1 MDVEQANALNEA
13 IRAIGIRHRA
23 LAGALLAPLGLHPG
37 QEVLL
42 LELDQGPR
50 SQAQLAVV
58 SGCEPPTITNSVRK
72 LEAAG
77 LVVRRPSPTD
87 GRVTIV
93 ELSDHGQ
100 AVLPGLKAAW
110 MELAEHTV
118 ALCSTPLNELT
129 RVVTDLARSLTHK
142 AGPLEEPPPDVPTRE
157 PVALAR
163 PDQAKT
169 TGRTSPSPSTSS
181 P

>member
-1 MDVEQANALNEA
+1 VDFEQASALNDA
-13 IRAIGIRHRA
+13 IRAVGMRHRA

-42 LELDQGPR
+42 LELDAEGPR
-50 SQAQLAVV
+50 TQGQLATA

-77 LVVRRPSPTD
+77 LVVRNPSSTD

-93 ELSDHGQ
+93 ELSDRGQ
-100 AVLPGLKAAW
+100 ALLPDLKWAW
-110 MELAEHTV
+110 EQLAERTV
-118 ALCSTPLNELT
+118 AGLTTTPLNELSDAL
-129 RVVTDLARSLTHK
+129 VDLAASLT
-142 AGPLEEPPPDVPTRE
+142 AIGPPAIQQPSP
-157 PVALAR
+157 A
-163 PDQAKT
+163 
-169 TGRTSPSPSTSS
+169 TSPDAPRR

>member
-1 MDVEQANALNEA
+1 VDFEQADMLNAA

-42 LELDQGPR
+42 LELDVHGPR
-50 SQAQLAVV
+50 TQGQLAIA
-58 SGCEPPTITNSVRK
+58 SGCEPPTITGSARK

-93 ELSDHGQ
+93 ELSAQGQ
-100 AVLPGLKAAW
+100 ALIPALRIAW
-110 MELAEHTV
+110 QQLAERTV
-118 ALCSTPLNELT
+118 AGLTSTPVDQLGDTL
-129 RVVTDLARSLTHK
+129 TDLAHSLT
-142 AGPLEEPPPDVPTRE
+142 ATSDPLQ
-157 PVALAR
+157 LS
-163 PDQAKT
+163 Q
-169 TGRTSPSPSTSS
+169 
-181 P
+181 

>member
-50 SQAQLAVV
+50 SQAQLAAA

-77 LVVRRPSPTD
+77 LVVRRPSPND

-93 ELSDHGQ
+93 ELSKHGQ

-110 MELAEHTV
+110 LQLAEHTV

-129 RVVTDLARSLTHK
+129 RVVTDLARSLNDR
-142 AGPLEEPPPDVPTRE
+142 AGAGESKPSDVPTGE
-157 PVALAR
+157 AVGQAR
-163 PDQAKT
+163 LDTAAAT
-169 TGRTSPSPSTSS
+169 V
-181 P
+181 